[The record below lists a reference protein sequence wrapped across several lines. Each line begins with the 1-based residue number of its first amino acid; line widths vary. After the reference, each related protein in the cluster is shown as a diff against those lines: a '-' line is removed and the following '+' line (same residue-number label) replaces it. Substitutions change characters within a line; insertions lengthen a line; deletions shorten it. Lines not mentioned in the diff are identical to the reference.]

1 MLTLAIETSGPVG
14 SVALLNARQVLGEEE
29 LELGRQHG
37 QELIP
42 AIHRLFSGCDR
53 KPGDLELVAV
63 SVGPGSYT
71 GLRVGVVCAKTLV
84 YTTRCRLAAVDTFQA
99 IAGNSPADLSTIEV
113 IGDAQRGDLF
123 RGRYARTADGRW
135 RRDGG
140 IEVIAAEVWAA
151 GLSAD
156 DVLSG
161 PGINKFGHLVGG
173 RCRVLPPECR
183 IPRAGCV
190 ARLGIE
196 AIEAGLAADFWS
208 IEPLYLRRSSAE
220 VQWEKLHPVPFPSE

>member
-1 MLTLAIETSGPVG
+1 
-14 SVALLNARQVLGEEE
+14 VALLDAHQVLAEYE
-29 LELGRQHG
+29 LELGRRHG

-42 AIHRLFSGCDR
+42 AIQRLFAGCGR

-84 YTTRCRLAAVDTFQA
+84 YTTHSRLAAVDTFQA
-99 IAGNSPADLSTIEV
+99 IACNAPADVSTIEV

-123 RGRYARTADGRW
+123 RGKYTRTADARW
-135 RRDGG
+135 RRDKG
-140 IEVIAAEVWAA
+140 IDVIAAENWAA
-151 GLSAD
+151 RLSAD

-161 PGINKFGHLVGG
+161 PGIDKFGHLVAG
-173 RCRVLPPECR
+173 RCRVLPREFR
-183 IPRAGCV
+183 IPRAESV

-196 AIEAGLAADFWS
+196 AVEAGRTADFWS
-208 IEPLYLRRSSAE
+208 LEPLYLRRSSAE

>member
-14 SVALLNARQVLGEEE
+14 SVALLDARQLLAQQE

-42 AIHRLFSGCDR
+42 AIHRLFSGCGR

-71 GLRVGVVCAKTLV
+71 GLRVGVVCAKTLA
-84 YTTRCRLAAVDTFQA
+84 YATRCRLAAVDTFQA
-99 IAGNSPADLSTIEV
+99 IACNCPADISTIEV

-123 RGRYARTADGRW
+123 RGKYTRTAEGRW

-140 IEVIAAEVWAA
+140 IEAIAAEVWAA
-151 GLSAD
+151 NLNAD

-161 PGINKFGHLVGG
+161 PGIKKFGHFVGG
-173 RCRVLPPECR
+173 RCRMLPPELR
-183 IPRAGCV
+183 VPRAAWV
-190 ARLGIE
+190 ARLGID
-196 AIEAGLAADFWS
+196 A
-208 IEPLYLRRSSAE
+208 
-220 VQWEKLHPVPFPSE
+220 